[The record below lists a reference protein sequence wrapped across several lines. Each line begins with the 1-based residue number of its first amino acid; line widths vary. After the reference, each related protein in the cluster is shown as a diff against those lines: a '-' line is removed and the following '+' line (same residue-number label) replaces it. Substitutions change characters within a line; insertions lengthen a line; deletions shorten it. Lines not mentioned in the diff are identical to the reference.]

1 MNDMRT
7 ITVRL
12 KPGQYFREG
21 VEEVV
26 ARHGVAAGV
35 SSSRQW
41 VACDTRFYVC
51 PNRIQASIP

>member
-1 MNDMRT
+1 MRT